1 MNYCQHIID
10 NVGIENVSLKNI
22 GDENESINEKLM
34 DTLDGLKTVI
44 AVVETNSFTAASG
57 RLGISKALV
66 SKYVGEV
73 ESKLGIRLFNR
84 TTRQLAL
91 TDAGRRYYEHALTLL
106 EQHAAMV
113 DNVTGEQTRPR
124 GLLRISA
131 PVTFGEMQLSPLLP
145 EFLALYP
152 ELQIELILTNRAID
166 MLEEGIDV
174 RLRIGGVDDSNMI
187 ARHLKTFPLVLC
199 ASPDYIGQHGL
210 PKKPQQVAEHS
221 CIIDSNFRIGK
232 QWPII
237 SPEGF
242 ADTINVSTSIAAN
255 SPQAVREIAIAG
267 GGIAMTPGFIVE
279 DALNDGRLI
288 QILPEYTTLEFGLF
302 AIYPHR
308 KYIAKKVRCFI
319 DFTLE
324 KFSKKQ

>member
-1 MNYCQHIID
+1 
-10 NVGIENVSLKNI
+10 
-22 GDENESINEKLM
+22 M
-34 DTLDGLKTVI
+34 DTLDGLKTVV
-44 AVVETNSFTAASG
+44 AVVETSSFTAASE
-57 RLGISKALV
+57 RLGMSKALV

-91 TDAGRRYYEHALTLL
+91 TDAGRRYYQQSVPLL
-106 EQHAAMV
+106 EQYTALV
-113 DNVTGEQTRPR
+113 DNVMGEQTKPH

-131 PVTFGEMQLSPLLP
+131 PVTFGEMKLSPLLP
-145 EFLALYP
+145 KFLTLYP
-152 ELQIELILTNRAID
+152 DLKIELVLANGAVD

-187 ARHLKTFPLVLC
+187 ARHLNTFPLILC
-199 ASPDYIGQHGL
+199 ASPAYIQRQGL
-210 PKKPQQVAEHS
+210 PKTPQEVTEHS

-237 SPEGF
+237 SPQGQSY
-242 ADTINVSTSIAAN
+242 TIDVQSTVAVN

-267 GGIAMTPGFIVE
+267 GGIAMAPGFIVE
-279 DALNDGRLI
+279 DAINDGRLI
-288 QILPEYTTLEFGLF
+288 SILPDYTMLEFGLY

-308 KYIAKKVRCFI
+308 KYVAKKVRCFL
-319 DFTLE
+319 DFALE
-324 KFSKKQ
+324 QFSK

>member
-1 MNYCQHIID
+1 
-10 NVGIENVSLKNI
+10 
-22 GDENESINEKLM
+22 M

-44 AVVETNSFTAASG
+44 AVVETNSFTAASD

-91 TDAGRRYYEHALTLL
+91 TDAGRRYYQQSVVLL
-106 EQHAAMV
+106 DQFSAMV
-113 DNVTGEQTRPR
+113 DNVTGEQTNPR
-124 GLLRISA
+124 GLLRVSA
-131 PVTFGEMQLSPLLP
+131 PVTFGEMQLAPLLP
-145 EFLALYP
+145 KFLALYP
-152 ELQIELILTNRAID
+152 DLQIELILTNGAID

-187 ARHLKTFPLVLC
+187 ARHLKTFPLILS
-199 ASPDYIGQHGL
+199 ASPDYIKQHGL
-210 PKKPQQVAEHS
+210 ATTPEQVATHR

-237 SPEGF
+237 SPTGTS
-242 ADTINVSTSIAAN
+242 DTINVSSAIAAN

-267 GGIAMTPGFIVE
+267 GGIAMTPAFIVE
-279 DALNDGRLI
+279 DAISDGRLVP
-288 QILPEYTTLEFGLF
+288 ILPEYTTLEFGLF

-308 KYIAKKVRCFI
+308 KYVAKKVRCFI
-319 DFTLE
+319 DFTLQHFQ
-324 KFSKKQ
+324 KIA

>member
-1 MNYCQHIID
+1 MLNDCQRSID
-10 NVGIENVSLKNI
+10 NDFNGEII
-22 GDENESINEKLM
+22 I
-34 DTLDGLKTVI
+34 DTLDGLKTVV
-44 AVVETNSFTAASG
+44 AVVETSSFTAASE

-91 TDAGRRYYEHALTLL
+91 TDAGRRYYQQSIALL
-106 EQHAAMV
+106 EQYSALV
-113 DNVTGEQTRPR
+113 DNVTGEQTKPR
-124 GLLRISA
+124 GLLRVSA
-131 PVTFGEMQLSPLLP
+131 PVTFGEMKLSPLLP
-145 EFLALYP
+145 KFLALYP
-152 ELQIELILTNRAID
+152 DLKIELVLTNSAID

-187 ARHLKTFPLVLC
+187 ARHLTTFPLVLC
-199 ASPDYIGQHGL
+199 ASPTYIDQHGL
-210 PKKPQQVAEHS
+210 PKAPQQVTQHN

-237 SPEGF
+237 SPQGK
-242 ADTINVSTSIAAN
+242 ADTIDVTSAIAAN

-267 GGIAMTPGFIVE
+267 GGIAMCPAFIVE
-279 DALNDGRLI
+279 DAINDGRLLT
-288 QILPEYTTLEFGLF
+288 ILPDYTTLEFGLF

-308 KYIAKKVRCFI
+308 KYVAKKVRCFI
-319 DFTLE
+319 DFVLE
-324 KFSKKQ
+324 QFAK

>member
-1 MNYCQHIID
+1 MI
-10 NVGIENVSLKNI
+10 
-22 GDENESINEKLM
+22 M
-34 DTLDGLKTVI
+34 DTLDGLKTVV
-44 AVVETNSFTAASG
+44 AVVETSSFTAASE

-73 ESKLGIRLFNR
+73 ENKLGIRLFNR
-84 TTRQLAL
+84 TTRRLAL
-91 TDAGRRYYEHALTLL
+91 TDAGRSYYEQSVTLL
-106 EQHAAMV
+106 EQYAALV
-113 DNVTGEQTRPR
+113 DNVTGEQTKPR

-145 EFLALYP
+145 KFLALYP
-152 ELQIELILTNRAID
+152 DLKIELVLTNSAID

-199 ASPDYIGQHGL
+199 AAPSYIQHHGL
-210 PKKPQQVAEHS
+210 PKTPQQVAEHP
-221 CIIDSNFRIGK
+221 CVIDSNFRIGR

-237 SPEGF
+237 SPKGQ
-242 ADTINVSTSIAAN
+242 ADTIDVQSVISAN

-267 GGIAMTPGFIVE
+267 GGIAMCPGFIVE
-279 DALNDGRLI
+279 DAINDGRLI
-288 QILPEYTTLEFGLF
+288 PILPNYTTLEFGLF

-308 KYIAKKVRCFI
+308 KYVAKKVRCFI
-319 DFTLE
+319 DFALE
-324 KFSKKQ
+324 QFSK

>member
-1 MNYCQHIID
+1 
-10 NVGIENVSLKNI
+10 
-22 GDENESINEKLM
+22 M
-34 DTLDGLKTVI
+34 DTLDGVKTVV
-44 AVVETNSFTAASG
+44 AVVETSSFTAASD

-73 ESKLGIRLFNR
+73 EGKLGIRLFNR
-84 TTRQLAL
+84 TTRRLAL
-91 TDAGRRYYEHALTLL
+91 TDAGRHYYEQSITLL
-106 EQHAAMV
+106 EQYAALV
-113 DNVTGEQTRPR
+113 DKVTGEQTKPR
-124 GLLRISA
+124 GLLRVSA

-145 EFLALYP
+145 KFLALYP
-152 ELQIELILTNRAID
+152 DLKIELVLTNSAID

-174 RLRIGGVDDSNMI
+174 RLRIGGVDDSSMI

-199 ASPDYIGQHGL
+199 ASPTYIQHHGL
-210 PKKPQQVAEHS
+210 PKTPQQVAEHL

-237 SPEGF
+237 SPQGQ
-242 ADTINVSTSIAAN
+242 ADTIDVQSVISAN

-267 GGIAMTPGFIVE
+267 GGIAMCPEFIVA
-279 DALNDGRLI
+279 DAINDGRLVT
-288 QILPEYTTLEFGLF
+288 ILPDYTTLEFGLF

-308 KYIAKKVRCFI
+308 KYVAKKVRCFI

-324 KFSKKQ
+324 QFSKV